1 MNVDK
6 SHICC
11 HFERRSRHKH
21 GKAWLVNDDL
31 CFSPGNQWK
40 NDKACACHRAR
51 QDMARLVLV
60 TGQSLEK
67 MTRHGM
73 AWRVHGMFL
82 SPGNRWKNDKA

>member
-1 MNVDK
+1 
-6 SHICC
+6 
-11 HFERRSRHKH
+11 
-21 GKAWLVNDDL
+21 
-31 CFSPGNQWK
+31 
-40 NDKACACHRAR
+40 
-51 QDMARLVLV
+51 MARLVLV